1 MGDMRRSGCGVGCAW
16 SGAEGRARLA
26 MRARVVVY
34 GTRGASSGTRLV
46 GSCLAEC
53 GVARDAGRSA
63 AQARLPRSGTAL
75 VTRAGPCVAPRRGRA
90 PLSPRSSDG
99 RYSDSSTILHV
110 GFFRSWLAR
119 GGNFLALGPASK
131 LAGCPKVASL

>member
-34 GTRGASSGTRLV
+34 STRGASSGTRLV

-53 GVARDAGRSA
+53 GVARDAGRGA

-75 VTRAGPCVAPRRGRA
+75 VTRAGPCVAPRRGARSARKGVTQA
-90 PLSPRSSDG
+90 PKGPSGTREAGVAGKTLQ
-99 RYSDSSTILHV
+99 IWV
-110 GFFRSWLAR
+110 NFR
-119 GGNFLALGPASK
+119 K
-131 LAGCPKVASL
+131 LLLFVTSMLW